1 MNRSVCLTRLVVT
14 GRLSVRKLTSSVG
27 DETVED
33 DYSYALKRIQDL
45 PRLWSFIGQNH
56 HNLNVFQAMTSM
68 KTIHKFLSPSGSTLR
83 VIPRTSAHELWKT
96 DQFNA
101 LCNRISQ
108 LIDSM
113 SPSQLLSLLDLFIDF
128 SVPPDSEI
136 FGKLLKTI
144 NMGLYDFSTDEV
156 SQVYLSLKHLQHSL
170 YLPNSEIDFMLT
182 AIPILLE
189 KKIDSPETDLTMLT
203 RIFCSFSLEEHLKF
217 KILDVFKSIHSRRSE
232 LNDSQCIDTLAGM
245 VTLREELFIFDRQ
258 MASQLIDHCFH
269 KLSHTELDFPEE
281 LFVKFFILLARKAKP
296 PLPQKW
302 LDKASQIFTKRVP
315 FEPLTNISIV
325 IDTFSMHNHLD
336 FELFDLYAKRA
347 MATSQDIHSLNMNDL
362 SFRSGILLR
371 IASLKPEIDDEEKK
385 VSLQHLRAVYDRRT
399 DWQTPQYYF
408 RNLVKIAQA
417 RDRMIEMDLEGT
429 TKLTEY
435 LLEMF
440 SRKIECPNSL
450 FQYIFLKLYSKLDLK
465 YRPELCEHFVKIVK
479 DSLQTGDIQF
489 YQTEQSI
496 LTLRKCGHVDLSLIR
511 MYDEL
516 VHQLKFG
523 YWEEGKP
530 SWDKYLNIVT
540 TVPQY
545 QPVAGWDAMIDHLN
559 ENFVADREKVRGSNL
574 INAIYNLITV
584 GKYVE
589 ALHSELNRRLQASTC
604 EFLSELSPAVLLNLL
619 YVNVGLSQ
627 SSTLPPECVQLKK
640 TLSTL
645 VETVVKT
652 VVSSSE
658 GLSESA
664 EVLSPLAECLGGND
678 YLCPLIWNE
687 QGLPIANFV
696 AFDAARQPV
705 KMSWPGPPEEPKFLS
720 SIPQNSLMVSFMPL
734 TALDVTKQGMVKRSC
749 NFRLKSLKKSHIRA
763 VTFDMNL
770 VNSLTES
777 ERKAFLVTL
786 IKEKLEE
793 LIEGQK

>member
-14 GRLSVRKLTSSVG
+14 GRLSVRKLTSSIG

-33 DYSYALKRIQDL
+33 DYSYALKKIQDL

-56 HNLNVFQAMTSM
+56 HHLNAVQAMTSM
-68 KTIHKFLSPSGSTLR
+68 KTIHKFLSPSVSAFQ
-83 VIPRTSAHELWKT
+83 VVPRTSAHELWQT
-96 DQFNA
+96 DEFKA

-113 SPSQLLSLLDLFIDF
+113 SPSQLVSLLLLLVDF
-128 SVPPDSEI
+128 SVPLDSELL
-136 FGKLLKTI
+136 GRLLKAI
-144 NMGLYDFSTDEV
+144 NMGLYDFSAFEV
-156 SQVYLSLKHLQHSL
+156 SQVYKFLKQLRDSSHVQ
-170 YLPNSEIDFMLT
+170 NNEIDFIMA
-182 AIPILLE
+182 AILE
-189 KKIDSPETDLTMLT
+189 
-203 RIFCSFSLEEHLKF
+203 
-217 KILDVFKSIHSRRSE
+217 VFRSIHSHRSA
-232 LNDSQCIDTLAGM
+232 LNHSQCLDTLSGVAI
-245 VTLREELFIFDRQ
+245 LRHDLFIFDHE
-258 MASQLIDHCFH
+258 MATELIDHCFD
-269 KLSHTELDFPEE
+269 KLSQTELNFSDL
-281 LFVKFFILLARKAKP
+281 LFVKIFILLARKATA

-315 FEPLTNISIV
+315 FETLTNISIV

-336 FELFDLYAKRA
+336 FELFDLYMERTIRERKNVY
-347 MATSQDIHSLNMNDL
+347 SVNINDL
-362 SFRSGILLR
+362 SLRLGILAR
-371 IASLKPEIDDEEKK
+371 ITSLKPEVDDKKKK
-385 VSLQHLRAVYDRRT
+385 VLITHLRAVYDRR
-399 DWQTPQYYF
+399 DYLQTPQYYLS
-408 RNLVKIAQA
+408 NLVAIARA
-417 RDRMIEMDLEGT
+417 RDQLAELDLEDT
-429 TKLTEY
+429 IKLTEY
-435 LLEMF
+435 CLEMF
-440 SRKIECPNSL
+440 SRKIECPDSL
-450 FQYIFLKLYSKLDLK
+450 FRYLFLQLYSKLDLK

-696 AFDAARQPV
+696 AFDRTRQPV

-720 SIPQNSLMVSFMPL
+720 SIRLPKNSLMVSFIPL
-734 TALDVTKQGMVKRSC
+734 SLFEFTTDGMMKTGC

-763 VTFDMNL
+763 VTVDMK
-770 VNSLTES
+770 VFSSLTKS
-777 ERKAFLVTL
+777 EKKTFLVTL
-786 IKEKLEE
+786 IRKKLDEP
-793 LIEGQK
+793 I